1 MFAVPEP
8 VDWVEGLPM
17 LRRNGFVRLGK
28 ALDGMACEALA
39 EAAPEPWHDLPPEE
53 GVVRQSGQA
62 TGAIFRRPPLS
73 YDSWAKT

>member
-1 MFAVPEP
+1 
-8 VDWVEGLPM
+8 
-17 LRRNGFVRLGK
+17 LRFRSLSTGWRGCRCSGET
-28 ALDGMACEALA
+28 ALSVSARPWTEWLVKHWQRQ
-39 EAAPEPWHDLPPEE
+39 APEPWHDLPPEE